1 MKLCVGSL
9 TALLVSQTRGLGG
22 DICCSVEEVD
32 TGGDQAEVESVEAMV
47 S

>member
-22 DICCSVEEVD
+22 DICCSVEEVE
-32 TGGDQAEVESVEAMV
+32 GGDQAEVESVEAMV